1 MKAGQSKP
9 AEEFRM
15 SSKEFDRIMGRVLQ
29 VKPKAQKPKQATKT
43 ARKKRGAY
51 GIMAQ
56 TPQAD

>member
-1 MKAGQSKP
+1 
-9 AEEFRM
+9 
-15 SSKEFDRIMGRVLQ
+15 MGRVLQ